1 MKLKLSFLFAL
12 AFCLTQI
19 AFAQT
24 ESIVPVSDSRGYLLG
39 PGDVVSIKVFG
50 EKDFDV
56 DKATVDEDGKI
67 QMPFF
72 DQGIV
77 AKCRSEK
84 ELNADVRR
92 LLSKYLRNPQVSVR
106 VEQRNSRPP
115 ATIYGE
121 VRQQQQITLAREA
134 RLLELLSFAGGVTE
148 DAGGMIQ
155 VFRTRKPM
163 CSEDNADNDWI
174 AQTKDT
180 TDVPSRMYSLL
191 SVQQG
196 RDEANPVILPG
207 DIIVVQ
213 RAAPV
218 YITGEVVSPQGIF
231 LKDGSL
237 SLTEAIAKIGGVK
250 REAKTKDVKI
260 YRLKTNS
267 KDRDI
272 ISVNYDLIKK
282 GEQKDVM
289 LEPYDIV
296 EVDKSKKSIGQIIFE
311 TVTGTAKTAVSG
323 FGGVLPQRV
332 LY

>member
-1 MKLKLSFLFAL
+1 MKLKVLVIFVLALFAS
-12 AFCLTQI
+12 QI
-19 AFAQT
+19 SFAQET
-24 ESIVPVSDSRGYLLG
+24 IVSADSLRGYMVG
-39 PGDVVSIKVFG
+39 PGDVVSIRVFG

-56 DKATVDEDGKI
+56 EEASVDEDGKI
-67 QMPFF
+67 QIPFF
-72 DQGIV
+72 DQGIP
-77 AKCRSEK
+77 AQCRTEK
-84 ELNADVRR
+84 ELTADVRQ
-92 LLSKYLRNPQVSVR
+92 LLTKYLRSPQVSVR
-106 VEQRNSRPP
+106 VTKRNSRPP

-121 VRQQQQITLAREA
+121 VRQQQQIVLTREA

-155 VFRTRKPM
+155 VFRPRKPI
-163 CSEDNADNDWI
+163 CGENTGDIVWD
-174 AQTKDT
+174 AQTKDKLN
-180 TDVPSRMYSLL
+180 VPSRMYSLS

-207 DIIVVQ
+207 DIVVVQ

-218 YITGEVVSPQGIF
+218 YITGEVVAPQGIF

-250 REAKTKDVKI
+250 REAKTKDIKI
-260 YRLKTNS
+260 YRLKSNS
-267 KDRDI
+267 KDRDV

-296 EVDKSKKSIGQIIFE
+296 EVDKSKKSIAQIIFE
-311 TVTGTAKTAVSG
+311 TVTGTAKTAFGG
-323 FGGVLPQRV
+323 FGGALPQRI